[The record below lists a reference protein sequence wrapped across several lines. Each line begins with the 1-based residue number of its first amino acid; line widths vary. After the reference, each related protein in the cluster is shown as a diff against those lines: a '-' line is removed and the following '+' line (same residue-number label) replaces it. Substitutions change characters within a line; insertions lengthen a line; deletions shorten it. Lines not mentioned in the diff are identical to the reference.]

1 MLLATIPDYKDSKK
15 KSSKKEED
23 ADAESVDDLT
33 DIAEFLNLPKK

>member
-23 ADAESVDDLT
+23 TDGDRVDDLT
-33 DIAEFLNLPKK
+33 DIADFLNLPKK